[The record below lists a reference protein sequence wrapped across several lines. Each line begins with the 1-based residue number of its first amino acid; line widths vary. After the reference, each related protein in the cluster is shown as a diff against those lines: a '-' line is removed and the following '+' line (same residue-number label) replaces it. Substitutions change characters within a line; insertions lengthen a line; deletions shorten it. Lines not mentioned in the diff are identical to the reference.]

1 MAVLPNPSNLA
12 KGMIAIKLS
21 EKTTG
26 AEASVK
32 ETKRA
37 IGTNTKRMLNLDDR
51 AVILKEVQKSIFGA
65 GVFPPSK
72 GWLSVIM
79 ILICRDWQVRKR
91 KKGSLQE
98 KGAVFIVAWSG
109 LFHLLVILVSVT
121 EPDDHF
127 DDGLF

>member
-21 EKTTG
+21 EKITG

-32 ETKRA
+32 EADRA

-72 GWLSVIM
+72 G
-79 ILICRDWQVRKR
+79 
-91 KKGSLQE
+91 
-98 KGAVFIVAWSG
+98 
-109 LFHLLVILVSVT
+109 
-121 EPDDHF
+121 
-127 DDGLF
+127 

>member
-1 MAVLPNPSNLA
+1 MVDLPNPNNLA

-21 EKTTG
+21 EKTIG

-51 AVILKEVQKSIFGA
+51 AVILNEVQKSIFGA

-72 GWLSVIM
+72 G
-79 ILICRDWQVRKR
+79 
-91 KKGSLQE
+91 
-98 KGAVFIVAWSG
+98 
-109 LFHLLVILVSVT
+109 
-121 EPDDHF
+121 
-127 DDGLF
+127 

>member
-1 MAVLPNPSNLA
+1 
-12 KGMIAIKLS
+12 MIAIKFR
-21 EKTTG
+21 EKTIG

-72 GWLSVIM
+72 G
-79 ILICRDWQVRKR
+79 
-91 KKGSLQE
+91 
-98 KGAVFIVAWSG
+98 
-109 LFHLLVILVSVT
+109 
-121 EPDDHF
+121 
-127 DDGLF
+127 